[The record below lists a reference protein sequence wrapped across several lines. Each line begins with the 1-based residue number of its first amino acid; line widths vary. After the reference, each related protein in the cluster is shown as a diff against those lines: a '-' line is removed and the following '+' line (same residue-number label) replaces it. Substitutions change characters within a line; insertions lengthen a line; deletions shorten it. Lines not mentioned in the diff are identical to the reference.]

1 VRVLFVCLGN
11 ICRSPLA
18 EGAFRTLLRERGLED
33 RVEVDSAGPGAWHAG
48 EPMDP
53 RARRVLEEEGAY
65 FPHVA
70 RQMTREDALR
80 FDHILVMDR
89 ENLAEVLRR
98 FPEARGKARLL
109 LDYLGG
115 GEVPD
120 PYYGDLQDCREVYW
134 MVEAACRAFL
144 EKHGPPVAG
153 EAWTPCRW
161 WRRRGLRPRA
171 RPPPSTGA
179 IWPWSTAWGLMW

>member
-1 VRVLFVCLGN
+1 
-11 ICRSPLA
+11 
-18 EGAFRTLLRERGLED
+18 
-33 RVEVDSAGPGAWHAG
+33 
-48 EPMDP
+48 MDP

-70 RQMTREDALR
+70 RAMTREDALHY
-80 FDHILVMDR
+80 DHILVMDR

-134 MVEAACRAFL
+134 TVEAALVAFL
-144 EKHGPPVAG
+144 EAHGPSRAPEAG
-153 EAWTPCRW
+153 
-161 WRRRGLRPRA
+161 
-171 RPPPSTGA
+171 GA
-179 IWPWSTAWGLMW
+179 

>member
-1 VRVLFVCLGN
+1 MGGMERPVRVLFVCLGN

-18 EGAFRTLLRERGLED
+18 EGAFRKLLRERGLED
-33 RVEVDSAGPGAWHAG
+33 RFEVDSAGTGAWHAG

-89 ENLAEVLRR
+89 ENLA
-98 FPEARGKARLL
+98 RGPPPLSRGQGQGPASPGLPGRGRGAGPLLWGPPGLPGGL
-109 LDYLGG
+109 LDGG
-115 GEVPD
+115 GRLP
-120 PYYGDLQDCREVYW
+120 GL
-134 MVEAACRAFL
+134 L
-144 EKHGPPVAG
+144 GPI
-153 EAWTPCRW
+153 WTPCR
-161 WRRRGLRPRA
+161 
-171 RPPPSTGA
+171 
-179 IWPWSTAWGLMW
+179 

>member
-1 VRVLFVCLGN
+1 MDRPVRVLFVCLGN

-18 EGAFRTLLRERGLED
+18 EGAFRKLLRERGLEA
-33 RVEVDSAGPGAWHAG
+33 RFEVDSAGTGAWHVG

-70 RQMTREDALR
+70 RAMTAEDAR
-80 FDHILVMDR
+80 DYDHILVMDR
-89 ENLAEVLRR
+89 ENLEEVLRR
-98 FPEARGKARLL
+98 FPEAKGKARLL
-109 LDYLGG
+109 LDDLGG

-134 MVEAACRAFL
+134 TVEAAARAFL
-144 EKHGPPVAG
+144 ERHGP
-153 EAWTPCRW
+153 
-161 WRRRGLRPRA
+161 LL
-171 RPPPSTGA
+171 PPEESGA
-179 IWPWSTAWGLMW
+179 